1 MIRRNACFYLT
12 LLVLIT
18 CLGSSQQVDAKD
30 FQPDQRLRRPV
41 CLAWLGSSQVAIGNR
56 TGSISI
62 FDLSSR
68 KIVDEVDLRHSIA
81 DLAVIDDKTMVVISN
96 EAHALLVLSQDP
108 EGWSV
113 AARHPLPQE
122 PVDLQLNQDR
132 TIATVTSLWS
142 HRLTTLSLATPI
154 RPETLVVTD
163 LPFAPKLHAWI
174 NDREALVVAAFGG
187 ELAIVDF
194 IAGRIIRQRELLA
207 THNISGINV
216 DGRQVKLTHLMLN
229 HEQATTGSNVHWGDI
244 MSNVVRTMD
253 LKWFLSSDAEETTAA
268 DIYYLGHP
276 DDATGDPEG
285 ILTTKDRR
293 QIVAFAGINQIGIS
307 DPGANYYR
315 RVPVGRRPSAFALS
329 HNESLLL
336 VTNRFD
342 DSVSLIDTQRRKP
355 ITTVPLGP
363 SRKLT
368 LEEEGE
374 ILFYDSTLSS
384 DGWFS
389 CHSCHTDG
397 HSNGQLSD
405 TFGDGYRGSPKRVL
419 TLLGAQQSGPYAW
432 NGRVAT
438 LAEQVEKSIK
448 TTMRG
453 PQPTAHQVAAI
464 TAYVQTLVPPPGLSI
479 ARAEIN
485 LSKQKQG
492 QAIFKSAGC
501 VDCHRVDHE
510 YTTAETY
517 DVGLVDVEGNREF
530 NPPSLRGVSQKPRLL
545 HDRSAHNYREA
556 LRIHPDGE
564 PLDLSANEWDALT
577 HFLNSL

>member
-1 MIRRNACFYLT
+1 MFGRNACVILT
-12 LLVLIT
+12 LIA
-18 CLGSSQQVDAKD
+18 CLGSSRQVDAKD
-30 FQPDQRLRRPV
+30 YQPNQRLRRPV
-41 CLAWLGSSQVAIGNR
+41 CLDWIGSTQAAIGNR

-62 FDLSSR
+62 LDLSSR
-68 KIVDEVDLRHSIA
+68 EIVDEVDLGQSIT
-81 DLAVIDDKTMVVISN
+81 DLAVIDATTMVVISN
-96 EAHALLVLSQDP
+96 ESHALLVLSRDSA
-108 EGWSV
+108 GWSV
-113 AARHPLPQE
+113 IARHPLSQE
-122 PVDLQLNQDR
+122 PVDLQLNSDR
-132 TIATVTSLWS
+132 TIATVSSLWS
-142 HRLTTLSLATPI
+142 HRLTTLNLATPS

-174 NDREALVVAAFGG
+174 NDREALVAAAFGG
-187 ELAIVDF
+187 ELAIVD
-194 IAGRIIRQRELLA
+194 IMNGRIVRQRELLA
-207 THNISGINV
+207 THNISGINIE
-216 DGRQVKLTHLMLN
+216 GRRVKLTHLMLN

-253 LKWFLSSDAEETTAA
+253 LDWFLSSKPEETTAA

-293 QIVAFAGINQIGIS
+293 QIIAFAGIDEIGIS

-315 RVPVGRRPSAFALS
+315 RVPVGRRPSAFALN
-329 HNESLLL
+329 HDESLLL

-342 DSVSLIDTQRRKP
+342 DSVSFIDTQRRKP
-355 ITTVPLGP
+355 ITTVSLGP
-363 SRKLT
+363 TRELT

-419 TLLGAQQSGPYAW
+419 TLLGAHRSGPYAW
-432 NGRVAT
+432 NGQVTT
-438 LAEQVEKSIK
+438 LEEQVEKSIK

-453 PQPTAHQVAAI
+453 PQPTAQQVAAI
-464 TAYVQTLVPPPGLSI
+464 TAFVETLVPPPGISL
-479 ARAEIN
+479 ARSEVDFT
-485 LSKQKQG
+485 KQKQG
-492 QAIFKSAGC
+492 RAIFESAGC
-501 VDCHRVDHE
+501 VECHRADQE
-510 YTTAETY
+510 YTTAENY

-545 HDRSAHNYREA
+545 HDRSAHDYREA
-556 LRIHPDGE
+556 LQIHPNGK
-564 PLDLSANEWDALT
+564 PLELSADEWDALN